1 MKRLLS
7 ILFILGLIIT
17 MNSKTFAEVYSSD
30 TIQADGIVMST
41 TDFKNTFSGEP
52 SSRIPISKA
61 RSVSN
66 ASISLSNIVINNDT
80 IDFTA
85 VLTVNNT
92 TTTLPVKG
100 KLSSGHKVQQGI
112 NSIIIDVSNTVNG
125 YNFLLF
131 EICNDSDKND
141 LLVANRKNT
150 TTFSTND
157 PYIKIYMQDQNNNI
171 YLFET
176 KMPDVFSNLNANQ
189 FPKADKF
196 KDSLWAVHLAK
207 GETKELAT
215 DNTILQN
222 FGLNTQT
229 KGLNTWS
236 TWISPTTYYHSF
248 YVGSI
253 YTQCWSMPYVE
264 YKHVNVHSSDST
276 WIASFKI
283 AEHMLAAGNTYYG
296 NNVFEYKNLQISF
309 GCGDKTTFVRTFQD
323 GRMKTIPNILPAMIK
338 ESGSI
343 ITINLLNKM
352 VSALPYGSTF
362 QTVLNS
368 INSMNSTVGDVTLN
382 SSTGINL
389 MNSKTIAVGERLDDY
404 SLDKCTNYNGGTNN
418 GHYFTYQGVLQYD
431 SAAGNTNTVGALSFS
446 FDKYFTVDASS
457 TPISNSIPLNYSSQ
471 P

>member
-7 ILFILGLIIT
+7 ILFILSLIVT
-17 MNSKTFAEVYSSD
+17 MNNKTFAKVYSSD

-141 LLVANRKNT
+141 LLVANQKNT

-207 GETKELAT
+207 GETKELVT

-236 TWISPTTYYHSF
+236 TWINPTTYYHSF

-309 GCGDKTTFVRTFQD
+309 GCGDKTTFIRTLQE
-323 GRMKTIPNILPAMIK
+323 GRMRKNSSILQI
-338 ESGSI
+338 GSE
-343 ITINLLNKM
+343 ITVDLLKKV
-352 VSALPYGSTF
+352 VSTLPYGSTF

-368 INSMNSTVGDVTLN
+368 INSMNSTTTRIKLGN
-382 SSTGINL
+382 EGISL
-389 MNSKTIAVGERLDDY
+389 MGQKTTAVGEKLDKDY
-404 SLDKCTNYNGGTNN
+404 FLDKCTNYNGGTNN
-418 GHYFTYQGVLQYD
+418 GHYFTYQATLQYD

-446 FDKYFTVDASS
+446 FNKCFTVDASS